1 MEQHKEITDLI
12 YKYIRDE
19 LNEEETIRLQ
29 NWIKQSA
36 QSQAFFEEVKNVP
49 ELIAEAIAK
58 AEGKQE
64 IDIDSAWQKMKALGW
79 QLPAMEPPSRVRVI
93 PITWRRYAAIAASL
107 LLIALA
113 GVYVLWLK
121 PVTKTTAPT
130 ATVQPV
136 THDATPHTQH
146 ALLTLDDGS
155 TIILDSAQSGS
166 LATQGNTRVLK
177 LANGQISYMGGGGSS
192 VPAKV
197 LYNTVTVPRGSDV
210 VHLQLADGSKVWL
223 NAASSIRYPVGFTG
237 NERRVNINGEAY
249 FEIAKVPSGS
259 PPAGGGGIPFIV
271 SKDQLE
277 VTVLGTH
284 FNVNAYDNEDNMQVT
299 LLEGKVRVK
308 SAVGGQRFEKII
320 RPGEQA
326 ITMNN
331 GQLDIKHDVDLEQ
344 VMAWKNGK
352 FVFDNTN
359 IQVIMRQVERWYDLE
374 TVYEGE
380 GVKKWEFDGAISRYN
395 NVSRV
400 LKLLEETGSIRF
412 KVEGKKVLVTPQ

>member
-1 MEQHKEITDLI
+1 MEPQKEIADLI

-19 LNEEETIRLQ
+19 LNEEETNRLQ
-29 NWIKQSA
+29 NWVKQSD
-36 QSQAFFEEVKNVP
+36 QSRAFFEEVSNVP
-49 ELIAEAIAK
+49 ELIAAAYAK

-79 QLPAMEPPSRVRVI
+79 QLPAMEPQPAVRAI
-93 PITWRRYAAIAASL
+93 PKAWRRYVAIAASL
-107 LLIALA
+107 LVIVLA
-113 GVYVLWLK
+113 AVYVIWLQ
-121 PVTKTTAPT
+121 PVKKTTTTTTLIP
-130 ATVQPV
+130 PV
-136 THDATPHTQH
+136 THDAAPHTQQ
-146 ALLTLDDGS
+146 ALLTLDDGR

-177 LANGQISYMGGGGSS
+177 LANGQISYMGGGSS
-192 VPAKV
+192 DATKV

-223 NAASSIRYPVGFTG
+223 NAASIIRYPVAFTG
-237 NERRVNINGEAY
+237 NERRVHVNGEAY
-249 FEIAKVPSGS
+249 FEIAKATV
-259 PPAGGGGIPFIV
+259 PFIV
-271 SKDQLE
+271 SKDELE
-277 VTVLGTH
+277 IAVLGTH

-299 LLEGKVRVK
+299 LLEGSVKVVK
-308 SAVGGQRFEKII
+308 RSREAAANGKDVQVILKPGQQAVT
-320 RPGEQA
+320 A
-326 ITMNN
+326 NN
-331 GQLDIKHDVDLEQ
+331 GQLNVKRGVDLEQ

-412 KVEGKKVLVTPQ
+412 KVEGKKVLVLPQ

>member
-12 YKYIRDE
+12 YKHIRDE

-29 NWIKQSA
+29 NWIQQSD
-36 QSQAFFEEVKNVP
+36 QSQTFFEEVSNVRS
-49 ELIAEAIAK
+49 LIAEAIAQGE
-58 AEGKQE
+58 AQQQ
-64 IDIDSAWQKMKALGW
+64 IDNTIAWQKMKALGW
-79 QLPAMEPPSRVRVI
+79 QLPDMDPKPGNRVI
-93 PITWRRYAAIAASL
+93 PITWRRYTAIAASI

-121 PVTKTTAPT
+121 PVKQTTAPT

-136 THDATPHTQH
+136 THDAKPHTQH

-177 LANGQISYMGGGGSS
+177 LANGQISYKPGGSS
-192 VPAKV
+192 VPTKV

-223 NAASSIRYPVGFTG
+223 NAASSIRYPVVFTG

-249 FEIAKVPSGS
+249 FEITRLNAA
-259 PPAGGGGIPFIV
+259 AGKLPFIV
-271 SKDQLE
+271 SKDNLE

-308 SAVGGQRFEKII
+308 SEAGGQRFEKII
-320 RPGEQA
+320 KPGEQA
-326 ITMNN
+326 MALNN
-331 GQLDIKHDVDLEQ
+331 GKLTVKNDVDVEQ

-359 IQVIMRQVERWYDLE
+359 IQLIMRQVERWYDLE
-374 TVYEGE
+374 TEYEGD
-380 GVKKWEFDGAISRYN
+380 GVKKWEFDGTISRYN
-395 NVSRV
+395 NASRV

-412 KVEGKKVLVTPQ
+412 KVEGKKVLVSPQ